1 MPGTADVL
9 ANAFPSSA
17 GCFSSSPQ
25 FLLERAVVLLFLTF
39 GRMENRSFRIDG
51 YLKTIICADDAD
63 EHKPVPAPLI
73 KYMELANCNKNEL
86 LYIGD
91 SAYDME
97 CAMRVGSD
105 FTLTGWGTSKQ
116 LNAPISFAAPH
127 EVLKWLAGSN

>member
-9 ANAFPSSA
+9 ANAFPPSA

-51 YLKTIICADDAD
+51 YFKTIICADDAD

-73 KYMELANCNKNEL
+73 KY
-86 LYIGD
+86 
-91 SAYDME
+91 
-97 CAMRVGSD
+97 RVGSD
-105 FTLTGWGTSKQ
+105 F
-116 LNAPISFAAPH
+116 A
-127 EVLKWLAGSN
+127 LAG